1 MTDNVSGQFGYGY
14 NNNQWIWLIWI
25 AIIALV
31 IYLLWF
37 DGGGC
42 CR

>member
-1 MTDNVSGQFGYGY
+1 MADNVAGQYGYGGGFY
-14 NNNQWIWLIWI
+14 GYQWLIWI

-37 DGGGC
+37 GGGC

>member
-1 MTDNVSGQFGYGY
+1 MTDNVAGQFGYGY
-14 NNNQWIWLIWI
+14 NNQWIWLIWI

-31 IYLLWF
+31 IFLFWS
-37 DGGGC
+37 GGDFC